1 MWNYVCQLKQLDVR
15 CTESVSNLHCTGSHT
30 HTVSEYVCMRFVI
43 NLSLCQSSLTLIWI
57 SKFSSA
63 LCSLYLLWITTTT
76 ESTHFYT
83 WTLGSER
90 RTVNVFRNVC
100 NCVIEFRIQ
109 WYTVYI
115 VQKWK
120 GKNNLFRID
129 IQSCYIHGFI
139 QHTKGDLKVTQRI
152 FFTFHHWDKWYLVV
166 DTDWPLISS
175 HSCTLDCHAVCC
187 KLSATSGKCPSY
199 N

>member
-1 MWNYVCQLKQLDVR
+1 MR
-15 CTESVSNLHCTGSHT
+15 CTESVSNLHCLGSHT

-109 WYTVYI
+109 WYRMCRNERAKI
-115 VQKWK
+115 
-120 GKNNLFRID
+120 I
-129 IQSCYIHGFI
+129 
-139 QHTKGDLKVTQRI
+139 
-152 FFTFHHWDKWYLVV
+152 YLEYRYSKFYLQPCFY
-166 DTDWPLISS
+166 TAIKRRFKS
-175 HSCTLDCHAVCC
+175 HSAYIFHFSPLRQVILSCRHRLTSHQLPFLHARLSCC
-187 KLSATSGKCPSY
+187 LL
-199 N
+199 